1 MSLSKVLQV
10 SEKDALKRLD
20 VFLAE
25 NYPDLSR
32 SKLVS
37 LIEKGIVKVN
47 SQVKKNSYKV
57 CVGDIISVQFIDKKI
72 GSQIQIE
79 TNPVGINPEF
89 DQDQDQD
96 LDPDLDLDLGSD
108 LFNQEQHIEPKEY
121 PINVVYEDESIL
133 VVDKPAGLV
142 VHPGVKTKDNPTLVE
157 AVAYYLKSKYGM
169 DSSRVPRSGLVHRL
183 DQDTS
188 GLIVFA
194 KEELAHKKL
203 ACQFKEKTNLREYT
217 ALLGGY
223 LKEESVDVESYL
235 VRSKFNR
242 MSFKSLDA
250 KELEGC
256 APDTTTNIDPE
267 DRYILNFKGQAKHRI
282 LVDKNGRKARYSC
295 SHFRKIVSYDHKL
308 SLVKVRLD
316 TGRTHQ
322 IRVHAKDIG
331 APVVGDTLY
340 AKMSRLVSIDPV
352 VDEVLKKVPR
362 QLLHAGLLGIIHP
375 RTQEKICFRSE
386 LPQDFQ
392 KVLYILEKLEDN

>member
-10 SEKDALKRLD
+10 SEKDAQKRLD
-20 VFLAE
+20 VFLTE

-32 SKLVS
+32 SKVVS
-37 LIEKGIVKVN
+37 LIEGGVVKVN

-57 CVGDIISVQFIDKKI
+57 CVGDIISVQLVDRKGDLLTQTEPSEDELSF
-72 GSQIQIE
+72 E
-79 TNPVGINPEF
+79 
-89 DQDQDQD
+89 
-96 LDPDLDLDLGSD
+96 LDPGLDFDELAE
-108 LFNQEQHIEPKEY
+108 EQNIVPKEY

-142 VHPGVKTKDNPTLVE
+142 VHPGVKTKDKPTLVE

-188 GLIVFA
+188 GLIIFA
-194 KEELAHKKL
+194 KEEQAHKKL

-223 LKEESVDVESYL
+223 LKEESIDVESYL

-242 MSFKSLDA
+242 MSFKSLDS
-250 KELEGC
+250 KELEGF
-256 APDTTTNIDPE
+256 APDISRDIDWN
-267 DRYILNFKGQAKHRI
+267 DRYILNFKGEAKHRI

-295 SHFRKIVSYDHKL
+295 SHFRKIASYDHKL
-308 SLVKVRLD
+308 SLVTVRLD

-340 AKMSRLVSIDPV
+340 AKISRLVSIDPV
-352 VDEVLKKVPR
+352 VDELLKKVPR